1 MNLKQLLR
9 QIRETVSKGDAYSQE
24 QVRKGAADGGYAGPM
39 SHRLGGPGRNP
50 NTIKHREARERA
62 KAAIERLRK
71 KIPGATMSNPNAV
84 EAGSIHRRK
93 YGNEPPVG
101 KLDNKTAGALSQ
113 WERDNQNPPAG
124 RPRRRR

>member
-9 QIRETVSKGDAYSQE
+9 QIRETESHRDAYSQA
-24 QVRKGAADGGYAGPM
+24 QVKRGAADGGYAGPM

-50 NTIKHREARERA
+50 NTIKHREAQERA
-62 KAAIERLRK
+62 KAAIGRLRK
-71 KIPGATMSNPNAV
+71 KIPGATMSNANAV

-101 KLDNKTAGALSQ
+101 KLDKKTADALSQ
-113 WERDNQNPPAG
+113 RERDLQNPPAG
-124 RPRRRR
+124 RPKRRR